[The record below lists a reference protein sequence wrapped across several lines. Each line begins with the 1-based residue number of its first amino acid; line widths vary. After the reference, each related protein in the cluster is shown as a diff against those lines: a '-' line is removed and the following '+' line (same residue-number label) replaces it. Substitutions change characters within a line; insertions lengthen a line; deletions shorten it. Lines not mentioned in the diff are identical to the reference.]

1 MNDWQGQQ
9 GYKRRSLVPQIFPER
24 KTPVTFRSG
33 KNQCP
38 ECGDTD
44 AESEKEQD
52 ILCVYR
58 ITVNAHEIKE
68 MNTSSQYLYND
79 LRKMVRW
86 AREFMP
92 HGILLEKGGTQ
103 R

>member
-1 MNDWQGQQ
+1 M
-9 GYKRRSLVPQIFPER
+9 I
-24 KTPVTFRSG
+24 
-33 KNQCP
+33 
-38 ECGDTD
+38 
-44 AESEKEQD
+44 
-52 ILCVYR
+52 
-58 ITVNAHEIKE
+58 VNAYEIKE

>member
-1 MNDWQGQQ
+1 MESYIVMNRG
-9 GYKRRSLVPQIFPER
+9 GLAV
-24 KTPVTFRSG
+24 
-33 KNQCP
+33 
-38 ECGDTD
+38 
-44 AESEKEQD
+44 
-52 ILCVYR
+52 
-58 ITVNAHEIKE
+58 
-68 MNTSSQYLYND
+68 NTSSQYLYND